1 MPVHAYIL
9 ICVVPGKDTE
19 VADAVSKIDGV
30 KEAHP
35 VAGPYDVAAV
45 VEVPSL
51 GALGKAVME
60 EVRAIDGVTKS
71 LTLIAFL

>member
-1 MPVHAYIL
+1 MPVRAYIL
-9 ICVVPGKDTE
+9 ICVVPGRDRE

-30 KEAHP
+30 KEANP

-45 VEVPSL
+45 VEVPNL
-51 GALGKAVME
+51 EALGKAVVE
-60 EVRAIDGVTKS
+60 EIRAIDGVTKT